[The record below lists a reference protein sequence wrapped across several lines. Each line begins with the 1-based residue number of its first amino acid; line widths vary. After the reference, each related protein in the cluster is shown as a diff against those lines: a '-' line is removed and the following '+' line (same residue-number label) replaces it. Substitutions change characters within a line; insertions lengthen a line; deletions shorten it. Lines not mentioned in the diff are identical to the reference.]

1 MEQFYVTLPSNSS
14 QQFYGKQ
21 PLAHYRTRLAKT
33 LHLNVSE
40 WEVGIAEIIYPIS
53 WNNIVNATFKV
64 RKLENSKWRWNKGRI
79 PDGNYED
86 VRKVIQTLQNEINEI
101 LGDQKS
107 NIHLSYNKSTRR
119 VKVFLNENY
128 GIILS
133 NSLAQPLGFGDT
145 ENKCQLSNIKYVTSS
160 PFSSS
165 SFKKD
170 DFQNEDCES
179 ETITITGD
187 TITSTFI
194 ADVNRTLRTLYVHCN
209 IVESQLVGDQC
220 VPLLRTIAV
229 KGQVDDVIAD
239 SFSNI
244 HYMGVERSTFQEI
257 EIHITD
263 DTGKTIRFQQGRVVV
278 KLHFKRK

>member
-1 MEQFYVTLPSNSS
+1 MDQFYVTLPSNSS
-14 QQFYGKQ
+14 HQFYGKQ

-33 LHLNVSE
+33 LHLNVAE

-64 RKLENSKWRWNKGRI
+64 RKLENNKWRWIKGRI
-79 PDGNYED
+79 PDGNYQD
-86 VRKVIQTLQNEINEI
+86 VDKVIEVLQNEISAI

-107 NIHLSYNKSTRR
+107 NIHFSYNKPTRR
-119 VKVFLNENY
+119 VKVFLHENY
-128 GIILS
+128 GMILS
-133 NSLAQPLGFGDT
+133 NNLAQPLGFGDK
-145 ENKCQLSNIKYVTSS
+145 EDKCEMSNIKRATSI
-160 PFSSS
+160 PFSPSPR
-165 SFKKD
+165 KKD
-170 DFQNEDCES
+170 YENDCES
-179 ETITITGD
+179 VVLNGD